1 MNDAEIKSEIR
12 FYLMNNSLP
21 GTELDKLRDD
31 DSFLESELID
41 STGVLELVAFVE
53 DKFSVSVNDDEIS
66 LENLDSI
73 NRLIGF
79 IQSKLGK
86 LKS

>member
-1 MNDAEIKSEIR
+1 MNDAEIKAGIK
-12 FYLMNNSLP
+12 FFLTNNSLP
-21 GTELDKLRDD
+21 GTEPDKLHDD

-53 DKFSVSVNDDEIS
+53 DKFSISVNDDEIS